1 MDYDDYKI
9 RSSKYFALT
18 WMRKLG
24 MDSDGLKKALEEA
37 YKIDKVGKYKF
48 ESYTKM
54 KGKTIKLIYI
64 KDEEY
69 KDIFVITGA
78 KGK

>member
-1 MDYDDYKI
+1 
-9 RSSKYFALT
+9 
-18 WMRKLG
+18 
-24 MDSDGLKKALEEA
+24 MDSEGLKKALEEA

-54 KGKTIKLIYI
+54 KGKSIKLIYL

-78 KGK
+78 EGK